1 MHPNQQL
8 IQTFYEA
15 FSRKDYAAMG
25 ACYHPDATF
34 RDEAF
39 DLHGPEVPAMWHM
52 LCERGKDLRIVFSDI
67 VADEQRGS
75 ANWEAWYTFSKSGRK
90 VHNVIHA
97 EFTFKDGKIFTH
109 RDTFPFHRWAKQ
121 ALGLPGLLLG
131 WTGFFRKKVQ
141 ATAMDGLRKFMQ

>member
-15 FSRKDYAAMG
+15 FSRKDYVTMG

-39 DLHGPEVPAMWHM
+39 DLRGPEVPAMWHM
-52 LCERGKDLRIVFSDI
+52 LCERGKDLRIVFSE
-67 VADEQRGS
+67 VAADEHRGS

-97 EFTFKDGKIFTH
+97 EFTFKDGKILTH
-109 RDTFPFHRWAKQ
+109 HDTFPFHRWARQ

>member
-1 MHPNQQL
+1 
-8 IQTFYEA
+8 
-15 FSRKDYAAMG
+15 MG

-39 DLHGPEVPAMWHM
+39 NLRSAEVPAMWHM
-52 LCERGKDLRIVFSDI
+52 LCERGKDLRIVFSD
-67 VADEQRGS
+67 VAADEHKGS

-97 EFTFKDGKIFTH
+97 EFTFKDGKILTH
-109 RDTFPFHRWAKQ
+109 HDTFPFHRWARQ

>member
-1 MHPNQQL
+1 
-8 IQTFYEA
+8 
-15 FSRKDYAAMG
+15 
-25 ACYHPDATF
+25 
-34 RDEAF
+34 
-39 DLHGPEVPAMWHM
+39 MWQM

-67 VADEQRGS
+67 VADEHRGS